1 MSKLKSVTMKMLFVL
16 FISLLPLISIG
27 QKLKDSIKL
36 RDGRTL
42 ECKITD
48 VDDENI
54 SFTFLRKNNVLE
66 TFTSL
71 NKVEFYIWKNE
82 KTVIDTIKYSSK
94 IELTEPTKEQDLN
107 KTLQGA
113 GNDLVSAGKLLKSTL
128 IIPLVGGGL
137 GAGLIAGG
145 ASLELGLAVVGG
157 SSIIG
162 YILAI
167 VASNKIIKAG
177 EKLNKVK

>member
-1 MSKLKSVTMKMLFVL
+1 M
-16 FISLLPLISIG
+16 FISLLPLLSIS
-27 QKLKDSIKL
+27 QNLKDSIKL

-48 VDDENI
+48 VDDKNI
-54 SFTFLRKNNVLE
+54 SFTFLRQNKVLE
-66 TFTSL
+66 TFVSF
-71 NKVEFYIWKNE
+71 NKVEFYVWKNE

-94 IELTEPTKEQDLN
+94 IELTEPNEEQVIIN
-107 KTLQGA
+107 SIQGA
-113 GNDLVSAGKLLKSTL
+113 GNELISAGKLLKSTL

-162 YILAI
+162 YVLAI

-177 EKLNKVK
+177 EKLNKIKVK

>member
-1 MSKLKSVTMKMLFVL
+1 MRVFFIM
-16 FISLLPLISIG
+16 FISLLPLLSIS
-27 QKLKDSIKL
+27 QNLKDSIKL

-48 VDDENI
+48 VDDKNI
-54 SFTFLRKNNVLE
+54 SFTFLRQNKVLE
-66 TFTSL
+66 TFVSF
-71 NKVEFYIWKNE
+71 NKVEFYVWKNE

-94 IELTEPTKEQDLN
+94 IELTEPNEEQVIIN
-107 KTLQGA
+107 SIQGA
-113 GNDLVSAGKLLKSTL
+113 GNELISAGKLLKSTL

-162 YILAI
+162 YVLAI

-177 EKLNKVK
+177 EKLNKIKVK

>member
-1 MSKLKSVTMKMLFVL
+1 MKMLFVL
-16 FISLLPLISIG
+16 LISFLPIFSIS
-27 QKLKDSIKL
+27 QNLKDSIKL

-42 ECKITD
+42 DCKITD
-48 VDDENI
+48 LDDENI
-54 SFTFLRKNNVLE
+54 SFTFLRENKILE
-66 TFTSL
+66 TFISL
-71 NKVEFYIWKNE
+71 NKVEFYVWKNE
-82 KTVIDTIKYSSK
+82 KTVIDTVKYPSN
-94 IELTEPTKEQDLN
+94 IESNQPNEEQVLIN
-107 KTLQGA
+107 SIQGA
-113 GNDLVSAGKLLKSTL
+113 GNELISAGKLLKSTL

-177 EKLNKVK
+177 EKLNKIKVK